1 MSTIHRSLLIARSQM
16 AQRGASPVFIFQRL
30 YIQFTRVQTHVPKD
44 AMHTQYAL
52 PTGWYAKCH
61 VISTY
66 MLCFL
71 ITSLMLVMTL
81 SPVVSGVEVWNA
93 TRRRPC

>member
-1 MSTIHRSLLIARSQM
+1 M
-16 AQRGASPVFIFQRL
+16 AQCGVSPVFILQRL
-30 YIQFTRVQTHVPKD
+30 FVRFTRVQTQVAKD

-66 MLCFL
+66 MLRFL

-81 SPVVSGVEVWNA
+81 SPAVSGVEVWNA
-93 TRRRPC
+93 TRRRHASFRLMT